1 MRILLLINWKI
12 RYCDKV
18 PKDLQPSD
26 YDCPQETYWFFK
38 YFKNKPD
45 LDVVDISAPQF
56 VEKIEDKV
64 RFHFFQ
70 TYKMLFKLNQY
81 DLIFVHGSNSAML
94 LCVLKRVFHIKTP
107 PILDVDISSFHQAYT
122 SGLIHKLSQFSSKAF
137 DYMVY
142 HTSSQY
148 DYYEEYFP
156 WLKDKCKF
164 IPFGVDYNYW
174 KQKSYKNI
182 PEKKQYIV
190 CVGYRKRDW
199 NTLLEAFD
207 RVNIPEKLY
216 LIGNPDI
223 KCNNPKVKVLPFIPI
238 DELMTY
244 IVNSKFSVIP
254 LDDFN
259 YSFGQM
265 TLLQQMALGVP
276 ILAAD
281 VPAIR
286 DYCNC
291 SKGVISYTP
300 YDPSN
305 LAQKLVQMS
314 NYSEDIMNA
323 MAQDNMTATRTSL
336 SEQEMARQFEIICNN
351 IVGNINSTCTTGTE
365 INK

>member
-1 MRILLLINWKI
+1 MKILLLINWKI
-12 RYCDKV
+12 RYCEQV
-18 PKDLQPSD
+18 PDDLQPSD
-26 YDCPQETYWFFK
+26 YSCPQEPFWFFK
-38 YFKNKPD
+38 YFDKKPQV
-45 LDVVDISAPQF
+45 DVVDISAPKWIEK
-56 VEKIEDKV
+56 VENKI

-70 TYKMLFKLNQY
+70 TLRILLKVNKY
-81 DLIFVHGSNSAML
+81 DLIFIHGSNSAML
-94 LCVLKRVFHIKTP
+94 LCALKRIFHLKMP

-122 SGLIHKLSQFSSKAF
+122 SGLIHRLSQFSSKAF
-137 DYMVY
+137 DYMIY

-148 DYYEEYFP
+148 DYYKEYFP

-164 IPFGVDYNYW
+164 IPFGVDYDYW
-174 KQKSYKNI
+174 KLKTYKDI
-182 PEKKQYIV
+182 PEKNQYIV

-199 NTLLEAFD
+199 NTLLEAFGRSD
-207 RVNIPEKLY
+207 ISENLY
-216 LIGNPDI
+216 LIGNPNI
-223 KCNNPKVKVLPFIPI
+223 KCDNPKIKVLPFIPI

-244 IVNSKFSVIP
+244 IVNAKFSVVP

-265 TLLQQMALGVP
+265 TLLQQMALGVS

-291 SKGVISYTP
+291 SNGVMSYKP
-300 YDPSN
+300 YDSSD

-323 MAQDNMTATRTSL
+323 MAQDNMTATKTSL
-336 SEQEMARQFEIICNN
+336 SEQEMARQFEIICND
-351 IVGNINSTCTTGTE
+351 IVGNINGTCNTGTE